1 MSDHEFVICLA
12 HLLRSLQ
19 CEGDWGKMLEEAS
32 NSLISCIKEVRPDL
46 AVYIDPTSQIPLM
59 SVSKA
64 NKSGIS
70 SLFSGSEDS
79 SFVLQHEIAPKLF
92 SQIKQQQEDG
102 DRTLHQQ
109 RSSRRFTGLLTA
121 RRQETQLTLSVV
133 TALNTPYEINYAHNT
148 HVMVQVSDSL
158 RESVHRTQLQFHRVN
173 RVWGEMQLELTQERG
188 LWGPAEPS
196 HLDRWELDPIEGPHR
211 TRKRLKQNSQFYNVF
226 QPKSPEEYKV
236 SKLKQP
242 SSSFSKEYHHYYGV
256 RDRVSSLTTISG
268 ANKMSQLISARTL
281 DADNRLMQDFL
292 LEGESKVLVF
302 PCIRVEGL
310 STTASILYL
319 GRKSAYIIDGYTTTK
334 EGDIMDVQMLMPE
347 EWSERF
353 KDILVDS
360 ASVVKKNKGAYNL
373 GYKRIT
379 EIMKRRY
386 SLQENGMEVFCY
398 GGESY
403 FLVFGSNH
411 RNKAYHKL
419 RYLTP
424 SLTQKSDFASDVLSS
439 ARRHTRG
446 DASSVFTSFRQSNV
460 THRWSV
466 GEISNFQYLMY
477 INTLAGRSYKD
488 FMQYPIFPWVLADY
502 TSAELDLSN
511 PASFRDLS
519 KPMGAQTPDR
529 LSQFEKRYADW
540 IDPHGTDTNPCHYG
554 TFYSSAMITASY
566 LIRLEPFTSSFI
578 NLQGGHFDLADRLF
592 HSIADAWNS
601 ASKINMCDV
610 RELIPEFFYLPD
622 FLLNKDKF
630 DFGRKQNGK
639 KIDDVLLP
647 KWAKGDPAE
656 FIRLHR
662 EALESDYVSRNLH
675 LWIDLI
681 FGYKQRGEQARLAH
695 NTFHCYF
702 YEGNIDISLLTDP
715 LRKSAV
721 KGFINNFG
729 QAPKQI
735 FTRPHPARQVA
746 YSDLV
751 SRTFHYN
758 VVNLRPPAREER
770 IISSAVQQIESTEN
784 GGTLFA
790 GKNKVLVPS
799 SAGFNYY
806 FTWGLPDN
814 SLLLG
819 AVDG

>member
-1 MSDHEFVICLA
+1 
-12 HLLRSLQ
+12 
-19 CEGDWGKMLEEAS
+19 
-32 NSLISCIKEVRPDL
+32 
-46 AVYIDPTSQIPLM
+46 
-59 SVSKA
+59 
-64 NKSGIS
+64 
-70 SLFSGSEDS
+70 
-79 SFVLQHEIAPKLF
+79 
-92 SQIKQQQEDG
+92 
-102 DRTLHQQ
+102 
-109 RSSRRFTGLLTA
+109 
-121 RRQETQLTLSVV
+121 
-133 TALNTPYEINYAHNT
+133 
-148 HVMVQVSDSL
+148 
-158 RESVHRTQLQFHRVN
+158 
-173 RVWGEMQLELTQERG
+173 
-188 LWGPAEPS
+188 
-196 HLDRWELDPIEGPHR
+196 
-211 TRKRLKQNSQFYNVF
+211 
-226 QPKSPEEYKV
+226 
-236 SKLKQP
+236 
-242 SSSFSKEYHHYYGV
+242 
-256 RDRVSSLTTISG
+256 
-268 ANKMSQLISARTL
+268 
-281 DADNRLMQDFL
+281 
-292 LEGESKVLVF
+292 
-302 PCIRVEGL
+302 
-310 STTASILYL
+310 
-319 GRKSAYIIDGYTTTK
+319 
-334 EGDIMDVQMLMPE
+334 
-347 EWSERF
+347 
-353 KDILVDS
+353 
-360 ASVVKKNKGAYNL
+360 
-373 GYKRIT
+373 
-379 EIMKRRY
+379 
-386 SLQENGMEVFCY
+386 
-398 GGESY
+398 
-403 FLVFGSNH
+403 
-411 RNKAYHKL
+411 
-419 RYLTP
+419 
-424 SLTQKSDFASDVLSS
+424 
-439 ARRHTRG
+439 
-446 DASSVFTSFRQSNV
+446 
-460 THRWSV
+460 
-466 GEISNFQYLMY
+466 
-477 INTLAGRSYKD
+477 
-488 FMQYPIFPWVLADY
+488 
-502 TSAELDLSN
+502 
-511 PASFRDLS
+511 
-519 KPMGAQTPDR
+519 
-529 LSQFEKRYADW
+529 
-540 IDPHGTDTNPCHYG
+540 
-554 TFYSSAMITASY
+554 
-566 LIRLEPFTSSFI
+566 
-578 NLQGGHFDLADRLF
+578 
-592 HSIADAWNS
+592 
-601 ASKINMCDV
+601 MCDV